1 LAMIASRSLNEDWI
15 MEIRNKPQTPA
26 DPILIEKM
34 ILALF
39 LLENLHDSGLDFIF
53 KGGTCLLLLLGTPKR
68 FSIDIDV
75 VLVTD
80 EGLDIAL
87 QSIIQHGI
95 FHRFEKVERS
105 GDVPKR
111 HYKFFFQSVIEKRE
125 SSILLD
131 VLFDENPYLA
141 YQEIPLETEFVILE
155 GEPSIIKCPV
165 AECLLGDKLTAF
177 APNST
182 GILYNSNKEL
192 EIIKQLY
199 DIGLLFNEVIDIKL
213 VGETFY
219 KVVSKELVYRG
230 LTTLSTDDVLNDIFE
245 TACLIGMRGY
255 GSYDKF
261 TELISGIKRIA
272 GYIYAERFT
281 LDSAILCAAKAAYL
295 SVLIKR
301 GTKEIS
307 RFDPNT
313 DLSDWFIDEQR
324 YNKLNKV
331 KKTSPESFYY
341 FHQAI
346 MG

>member
-1 LAMIASRSLNEDWI
+1 MIANRSRDKDWI

-53 KGGTCLLLLLGTPKR
+53 KGGTCLLLLLGTLKR
-68 FSIDIDV
+68 FSIDIDI
-75 VLVTD
+75 VLDTD
-80 EGLDIAL
+80 EGLDVAL
-87 QSIIQHGI
+87 QSIIQRGI
-95 FHRFEKVERS
+95 FHRFEKNERS
-105 GDVPKR
+105 GAVPKC
-111 HYKFFFQSVIEKRE
+111 HYKFFFHSVNENRE

-131 VLFDENPYLA
+131 VLFDENPYLT
-141 YQEIPLETEFVILE
+141 YQEIPLVTEFVILE

-165 AECLLGDKLTAF
+165 VECLLGDKLTAF

-182 GILYNSNKEL
+182 GILYNSSKEL

-199 DIGLLFNEVIDIKL
+199 DIGVLFDEVVDINL
-213 VGETFY
+213 VAETFHI
-219 KVVSKELVYRG
+219 VASKELAYRE
-230 LTTLSTDDVLNDIFE
+230 LTTLSTDDVLTDIFE

-255 GSYDKF
+255 GSDEKF
-261 TELISGIKRIA
+261 AELQSGISRIA

-281 LDSAILCAAKAAYL
+281 LDSAILCTAKAAYL

-301 GTKEIS
+301 GDIEIS
-307 RFDPNT
+307 RFDPSI
-313 DLSDWFIDEQR
+313 DLSDWFIIDLN

-331 KKTSPESFYY
+331 KKTSPEAFYY
-341 FHQAI
+341 FYQAI
-346 MG
+346 EG